1 MLPEIQDILHILQRV
16 QQKMVSPFLPIN
28 GHGAI
33 AVHARNGVGTGSVPG
48 LASVG
53 AASLH
58 GFGEHRVHCLSL
70 VYLFEMGSR
79 LAWTLQ

>member
-16 QQKMVSPFLPIN
+16 QQKVVSPFLPIN

-33 AVHARNGVGTGSVPG
+33 AVHAGGKVGTVSVSG
-48 LASVG
+48 LEEVG

-58 GFGEHRVHCLSL
+58 GFGEHRIHCHSIALA
-70 VYLFEMGSR
+70 YLR
-79 LAWTLQ
+79 